1 MASFHMWTLR
11 HDTGQKH
18 GREAMRSLSVILVLA
33 ATPALAAPDIELGR
47 YLSGECVTCHRTATA
62 TTTIPNIFGMAAV
75 AMKQVIKAYR
85 DKRLDNAVMQGI
97 AGRLKDDEIE
107 ALAAYFE
114 QSKRP

>member
-1 MASFHMWTLR
+1 MWTPR

-18 GREAMRSLSVILVLA
+18 GCEATYA
-33 ATPALAAPDIELGR
+33 KPDRDPLPCGRARVRRARHRAWR

-62 TTTIPNIFGMAAV
+62 TTTIPNIFGMAA
-75 AMKQVIKAYR
+75 ATMTEAIKAYR

-114 QSKRP
+114 QIKRP

>member
-1 MASFHMWTLR
+1 MTVNSRM
-11 HDTGQKH
+11 Q
-18 GREAMRSLSVILVLA
+18 SLIVILSLA
-33 ATPALAAPDIELGR
+33 ATPARAASDIALGR

-75 AMKQVIKAYR
+75 TMKQVIKAYR

-97 AGRLKDDEIE
+97 AGRLKDEEIE

-114 QSKRP
+114 QTKQP

>member
-1 MASFHMWTLR
+1 MAVKPR
-11 HDTGQKH
+11 
-18 GREAMRSLSVILVLA
+18 MRSLIMILSVA
-33 ATPALAAPDIELGR
+33 ATPARAAPDIALGR

-62 TTTIPNIFGMAAV
+62 TTTIPNIFGMAATTMTE
-75 AMKQVIKAYR
+75 AIKAYR

-97 AGRLKDDEIE
+97 AGRLKDEEIE

>member
-1 MASFHMWTLR
+1 MTQGRSMAVKPPMP
-11 HDTGQKH
+11 
-18 GREAMRSLSVILVLA
+18 SLIVILSLA
-33 ATPALAAPDIELGR
+33 AAPACAAPDIALGR

-62 TTTIPNIFGMAAV
+62 TTTIPNIFGMAA
-75 AMKQVIKAYR
+75 ATMTEAIKAYR

-114 QSKRP
+114 QIKRP

>member
-1 MASFHMWTLR
+1 MTQGSMAVPP
-11 HDTGQKH
+11 
-18 GREAMRSLSVILVLA
+18 MRSLIVILSVA
-33 ATPALAAPDIELGR
+33 ATPACAAPDIALGR

-62 TTTIPNIFGMAAV
+62 TTTIPNIFGMAA
-75 AMKQVIKAYR
+75 ATMTEAIKAYR

-114 QSKRP
+114 QIKRP